1 MVDVYEIAP
10 QDKDLH
16 GEPPA
21 THYAHA
27 GQEARMARYQTL
39 LTKLAS
45 NDDLAGA
52 AAVAG
57 RIDWDAP
64 EEDNVEMYGNSV
76 PVKIEADSAP
86 LVGTFAEAATAMK

>member
-1 MVDVYEIAP
+1 MVDIYEIAP

-16 GEPPA
+16 SEPPT

-64 EEDNVEMYGNSV
+64 EEDHMEAHRNVT
-76 PVKIEADSAP
+76 PIKIEADSTT